1 MRTWLLGSRLTLALA
16 IVGCRPY
23 RTTVR
28 SEAPLPRTA
37 VPHVAVVPFAV
48 ARPPDPDPAIPPAL
62 GAAVARRLA
71 IRLASDGVRVLD
83 PEVVLRMPV
92 EDAREDQSTR
102 AIRIARELGVNRV
115 VFGTVTRYRERGDTG
130 GGGEAPPAV
139 AYQAVLVRSL
149 DGVVL
154 ATDRFD
160 SASSSGATLP
170 RLLRGGHAGRDQIL
184 DGALGETASRF
195 AAAVNKSR

>member
-1 MRTWLLGSRLTLALA
+1 
-16 IVGCRPY
+16 V
-23 RTTVR
+23 
-28 SEAPLPRTA
+28 
-37 VPHVAVVPFAV
+37 V

-71 IRLASDGVRVLD
+71 VRLANDGVRVVD
-83 PEVVLRMPV
+83 PEVVLHMPV
-92 EDAREDQSTR
+92 ADAREDQPTR
-102 AIRIARELGVNRV
+102 AIRIARELGASRV

-130 GGGEAPPAV
+130 GAGGEPPAV
-139 AYQAVLVRSL
+139 AYQAVLVRAL

-160 SASSSGATLP
+160 SASSGAGALP
-170 RLLRGGHAGRDQIL
+170 RILRSGHAGRDQIL